1 MTYYHGW
8 LLLNKPRGISS
19 NQAVQ
24 KIRKLL
30 GKENKVGHAGTLDP
44 LAQGVLP
51 IAIGEATKTV
61 QYIMNE
67 EKEYEFTI
75 TWGEE
80 TTTADAE
87 GEITLSGGRT
97 PSLAEIEQILPQFI
111 GDLTQTP
118 PAFSAIKLNGVPAYK
133 LARQG
138 AEVSIPRR
146 EIKIKSLKV
155 IDHSDNTCS
164 FRVECSKGT
173 YIRSLAVDIA
183 RALGTYGYVSFLNRT
198 RIGDFLLKDTIMLAN
213 LVELVHN
220 GEAIWQLLP
229 VNHGLGDIL
238 AVEVNAEQA
247 KALRNGLPIFLDNFG
262 DLPSVIQILCNGIL
276 QAIATSSGENYKP
289 IRVFNL

>member
-1 MTYYHGW
+1 MTYYNGW
-8 LLLNKPRGISS
+8 ILLNKPKNISS

-24 KIRKLL
+24 KIRWLL

-61 QYIMNE
+61 QYLMNE

-75 TWGEE
+75 TWGSE
-80 TTTADAE
+80 TSTADAE
-87 GEITLSGGRT
+87 GEIIASGGRIPT
-97 PSLAEIEQILPQFI
+97 ITEIEQIIPNFI
-111 GDLTQTP
+111 GNITQVP
-118 PAFSAIKLNGVPAYK
+118 PAFSAIKLNGTPAYK

-138 AEVSIPRR
+138 ANINLPERQIQ
-146 EIKIKSLKV
+146 IKSLTF
-155 IDHSDNTCS
+155 IHSSDNTCS
-164 FRVECSKGT
+164 FKVECSKGT

-183 RALGTYGYVSFLNRT
+183 RRLGTYGYVSFLNRT
-198 RIGDFLLKDTIMLAN
+198 RIGDFLLRDTIMLAN

-220 GEAIWQLLP
+220 GKTLTQLLP

-238 AVEVNAEQA
+238 AIEVNAEQA
-247 KALRNGLPIFLDNFG
+247 KALKNGLSIFIEKPNQ
-262 DLPSVIQILCNGIL
+262 SHSIVQILYEGVL
-276 QAIATSSGENYKP
+276 QAVATLDDRTCKP